1 MCTMKFHAVAIFYFS
16 LIPISHCFIN
26 SASRIDSFLKPAK
39 GKIHYYYNTANQ
51 SLFGVKPIDGNEW
64 PHKFPAKDH
73 CSKCGLC
80 ETSFVTQVSNA
91 CAFLNEGMK
100 RIDLMEPSIHDGNER
115 TDTHFGVMTQPIRL
129 VKGTSPK
136 SQWTGVV
143 TSIALSMLETK
154 QVDAVVC
161 IAAAEDDNFG
171 AGQPIIAKTPEQVLR
186 GRGVKPSLAPSL
198 QVLDEIQNDDSIQ
211 KLLFCGVGCAVQG
224 KDINN
229 PDFCLF

>member
-1 MCTMKFHAVAIFYFS
+1 MCSIKFNTVASLFFS
-16 LIPISHCFIN
+16 LIPICHCFIN
-26 SASRIDSFLKPAK
+26 SSLRIESYLTKA
-39 GKIHYYYNTANQ
+39 KIHDTAKQ

-64 PHKFPAKDH
+64 PHKFPAKEH

-80 ETSFVTQVSNA
+80 ETSFVTQVSDA

-100 RIDLMEPSIHDGNER
+100 RIDWMEPLVHGNER
-115 TDTHFGVMTQPIRL
+115 SDAHFGVMTQPIRL
-129 VKGTSPK
+129 VKGTSPE

-161 IAAAEDDNFG
+161 IAAASDDDDFG

-211 KLLFCGVGCAVQG
+211 RLLFCGVGCAVQG
-224 KDINN
+224 K
-229 PDFCLF
+229 CQ